1 MTLRGRLRLAF
12 LAIVLLPV
20 IGLALAVR
28 AAMTD
33 RLISQYQRRV
43 DALVAIIEDDL
54 AFESDEIRGKLA
66 AIALAAADDNRLR
79 LAAVSGLESE
89 RAYLLDYAGDA
100 MRRSG
105 LAMLQ
110 IQNARGRIISSGH
123 FRNEYDRIEPGLQD
137 RLATA
142 LGGMA
147 LLEARAPDGPFLT
160 LAAIDS
166 FSVGGR
172 RFSVVG
178 GESVQRS
185 FLARLARASELSVT
199 LVYPGGVLSSSVDA
213 GLEAALAIPDST
225 RSSASGERVVA
236 ELGVPFI
243 DADRGE
249 LSEARIVVTHAIDE
263 LRALR
268 RDLDRWFIIAVAVT
282 ATLAFLLATWLAS
295 RISRP
300 LADLA
305 HKTSRIDLDRL
316 DIDFRS
322 GRKDEVGSLS
332 RLLGAMTER
341 LRTGTARL
349 KEAERRATIG
359 ELARQVNHDIKNGL
373 MPIRNVLRH
382 LAEVAHQAPDQLP
395 GVFAERKGT
404 IDSSITYLE
413 ELASNYARLSPRMER
428 QSCDIDEIVGQV
440 MASIGGR
447 EGVDLQARLEA
458 QGATVD
464 GDPVAL
470 RRIVENLVD
479 NAIDS
484 LASGAG
490 SVTVATEP
498 VKDDDDVPAV
508 RITIS
513 DTGCG
518 MTPEQLVKI
527 FDDFYTTKTDGT
539 GLGLSI
545 VKRLVVDLNGNL
557 RVESEAGQGSTF
569 FVQLPAHAAAP
580 GAGANQGGVGG

>member
-43 DALVAIIEDDL
+43 DALVAIIQDDL
-54 AFESDEIRGKLA
+54 AFESGEIRRKLA

-89 RAYLLDYAGDA
+89 RPYLLDFAGDA

-123 FRNEYDRIEPGLQD
+123 FRNEYDRVESGLPEQLAVAPG
-137 RLATA
+137 
-142 LGGMA
+142 GVA

-166 FSVGGR
+166 FTIGGR

-178 GESVQRS
+178 GESVERS
-185 FLARLARASELSVT
+185 FLARLARASELSVS
-199 LVYPGGVLSSSVDA
+199 LVYPGGVLSSSAVAEAEATLARTDSSPAAA
-213 GLEAALAIPDST
+213 GAQ
-225 RSSASGERVVA
+225 VVA

-243 DADRGE
+243 DADRSG
-249 LSEARIVVTHAIDE
+249 LARARIVVTHAVDE
-263 LRALR
+263 LQALR
-268 RDLDRWFIIAVAVT
+268 RDLDRWFLIAVAVT

-300 LADLA
+300 LAELA
-305 HKTSRIDLDRL
+305 HKTSRINLDRL

-341 LRTGTARL
+341 LRTGAARL

-382 LAEVAHQAPDQLP
+382 LAEVAAGAPDQLP

-413 ELASNYARLSPRMER
+413 ELASNYARLSPRIER

-440 MASIGGR
+440 VASVAGR
-447 EGVDLQARLEA
+447 EGVDLQARLGA
-458 QGATVD
+458 RGATVD

-484 LASGAG
+484 LASGGG

-498 VKDDDDVPAV
+498 VTDDDAGPGV

-518 MTPEQLVKI
+518 MNPEQLTRI
-527 FDDFYTTKTDGT
+527 FDDFFTTKADGT

-569 FVQLPAHAAAP
+569 TVQLPARAAA
-580 GAGANQGGVGG
+580 ADANQGGMSG